1 MPIATRKRVGETME
15 LLRLAAYE
23 KRAPDPSA
31 LLAAIPFCR
40 HMGITAEVTNG
51 ELMLLMPYSPILIGN
66 PVLPALHGGAI
77 GAFLET
83 ASFAQVI
90 WELGGAKLP
99 KPIDVTID
107 YLRTGRAVD
116 SRARAKIAKRG
127 RRVVNVHA
135 ELWQEDASKP
145 VASLRGH
152 FMLAS

>member
-1 MPIATRKRVGETME
+1 ME

-23 KRAPDPSA
+23 KRAPDPAA

-40 HMGITAEVTNG
+40 HMGISADVADG
-51 ELMLLMPYSPILIGN
+51 ELTLLMPFAPILIGN

-83 ASFAQVI
+83 AAIAEVI
-90 WELGGAKLP
+90 WELGGAQLP
-99 KPIDVTID
+99 KPIDITID
-107 YLRTGRAVD
+107 YLRSGRAID
-116 SRARAKIAKRG
+116 SKARAKIAKRG

-135 ELWQEDASKP
+135 ELWQEDAGKP

-152 FMLAS
+152 FLLSS